1 MSRPTS
7 GSASNHC
14 RRRPS
19 RTGRCSSWTT
29 PLPTTTPAAV
39 QRYLGDPRIRYL
51 RNEQNWGPGATRNRA
66 LDAAQGEWIAIVDA
80 DDWIAPE
87 RLEKLARFAEA
98 QSVEMVADLQVYRTE
113 WGGVYQVSWATY
125 AKPPKAPRCY
135 TLEQVITAHPS
146 FKPLIRRA
154 FLDAKQI
161 RYPTTIRIG
170 EDYAFY
176 MEDASQGGAL
186 RAAA

>member
-1 MSRPTS
+1 V
-7 GSASNHC
+7 
-14 RRRPS
+14 
-19 RTGRCSSWTT
+19 
-29 PLPTTTPAAV
+29 V
-39 QRYLGDPRIRYL
+39 QRYLGDPRIRYM
-51 RNEQNWGPGATRNRA
+51 RNEQNLGPGATRNRGWTPRRA
-66 LDAAQGEWIAIVDA
+66 SGLRLWTPTTGLT
-80 DDWIAPE
+80 PE
-87 RLEKLARFAEA
+87 RLEKLVRFAEA
-98 QSVEMVADLQVYRTE
+98 QGVEMVADLQVYRTE

-135 TLEQVITAHPS
+135 TFEQVITAHPS

-176 MEDASQGGAL
+176 MESASQGGAV